1 MSETGI
7 RLMFRSDRKVEF
19 EPFEIPSAGHRQLL
33 VRVHRSQVS
42 AGSEMNF
49 FRLNPADGPLA
60 KAALG
65 YMTVGTIV
73 EVGESVTGYEVGDR
87 VLTNGY
93 HQSHWLVDLDAGP
106 EVHVG
111 LNYIQKLDP
120 GVSDDEAGFMI
131 LGDVALHGLRRATP
145 QIDESVV
152 VFGCGIV
159 GQLTIQLARI
169 AGCYPIIAID
179 LLESR
184 LEKARISGA
193 THTIDASKVDPV
205 QGVKDITDG
214 AGAEIVFHCAPVAS
228 ILQTALEM
236 AAKRGKI
243 ILTGSAPGIAGIG
256 LQVELLRRELS
267 IIGVYEVDMD
277 EPSAYWRWSR
287 PRNRRACLRLLK
299 SGELR
304 MDHLISHVVPY
315 TEAETMFRSM
325 LDGSADW
332 MGVVFDWSGA
342 HQSSSSDSGSRH

>member
-1 MSETGI
+1 MSEAGI
-7 RLMFRSDRKVEF
+7 RLMFRSDRSVELD
-19 EPFEIPSAGHRQLL
+19 PFEIPSAGPRQLL
-33 VRVHRSQVS
+33 IRVHRSQVS

-49 FRLNPADGPLA
+49 FRLNPADGPLV

-65 YMTVGTIV
+65 YMTVGTVI
-73 EVGESVTGYEVGDR
+73 EVGGGVLGFAIGDR

-106 EVHVG
+106 DVHVG

-120 GVSDDEAGFMI
+120 AVSSDEAGFMI

-152 VFGCGIV
+152 VYGCGIV

-184 LEKARISGA
+184 LEKARLSGA
-193 THTIDASKVDPV
+193 THTIDASTVDPV
-205 QGVKDITDG
+205 VAVKSLTGG
-214 AGAEIVFHCAPVAS
+214 AGAEIVFHCAPVAG
-228 ILQTALEM
+228 ILQTAMEM

-243 ILTGSAPGIAGIG
+243 ILTGSAPGIAEIG

-277 EPSAYWRWSR
+277 QPSVYWPWSR
-287 PRNRRACLRLLK
+287 SRNRRACLRLLQ

-315 TEAETMFRSM
+315 TEAESMFRSM
-325 LDGSADW
+325 LDGSANW
-332 MGVVFDWSGA
+332 MGVVFDWG
-342 HQSSSSDSGSRH
+342 

>member
-1 MSETGI
+1 MSEDGI
-7 RLMFRSDRKVEF
+7 RLMFRSDRKIEL
-19 EPFEIPSAGHRQLL
+19 ESFEIPSAGHRQLL
-33 VRVHRSQVS
+33 VRTHRSQVS

-65 YMTVGTIV
+65 YMTTGTVIDVGDGV
-73 EVGESVTGYEVGDR
+73 SGYAVGDR
-87 VLTNGY
+87 VITNGY

-106 EVHVG
+106 DVHVG
-111 LNYIQKLDP
+111 LNYIQKVDP
-120 GVSDDEAGFMI
+120 EIGDDEAGFMI

-184 LEKARISGA
+184 LEKATISGA
-193 THTIDASKVDPV
+193 THTINASEVDPV
-205 QGVKDITDG
+205 QAVKAITDG

-243 ILTGSAPGIAGIG
+243 ILTGSAPGIAEIG

-277 EPSAYWRWSR
+277 QPSVYWPWSR

-299 SGELR
+299 SGDLR

-315 TEAETMFRSM
+315 TDAETMFQSM

-332 MGVVFDWSGA
+332 MGVMFDWSGTN
-342 HQSSSSDSGSRH
+342 HSSSGDSGSRR